1 MDKVDEMLEG
11 SVEVSFLLKGNDVIK
26 MSMVY
31 VSIHSKQTLQNSLSD
46 GDEVSRKGHTYR
58 SEENMSGQWHQNSS
72 K

>member
-31 VSIHSKQTLQNSLSD
+31 VSIHPKQTLQNSFSD

-58 SEENMSGQWHQNSS
+58 PQHNMNRQ
-72 K
+72 